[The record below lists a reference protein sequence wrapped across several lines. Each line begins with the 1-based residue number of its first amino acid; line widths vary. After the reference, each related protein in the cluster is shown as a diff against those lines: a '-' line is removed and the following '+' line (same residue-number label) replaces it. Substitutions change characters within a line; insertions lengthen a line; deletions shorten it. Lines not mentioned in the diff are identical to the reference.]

1 MATYT
6 VTFTIDDEAPGLSN
20 SNQYPLLMAQTNHT
34 FGSYDTGSTD
44 TKMTDNTLYFKQG
57 DTIRVKHIHPS
68 GLAINYAGS
77 DTAPAGSAHPDPT
90 PEGNQVSGYEW
101 RTLTWSGNFTDDSN
115 NVTDSADD
123 YETFWY
129 FWGPDSAG
137 TNAYSQKLRFNK
149 VSGTLAASGASVVQG
164 GTLTFNVNNLVGL
177 LSSVGATW
185 DNRLWINIKNSSGYI
200 QTNMSWSQGS
210 SYVGSLNSGSSTT
223 VLTIPSNMA
232 TGTYT
237 ANLCHYNAGILAD
250 EWDASTNRFFST
262 DNQMGTLSFT
272 VTSTANPNPNAFS
285 FTNQTNLALSTEYE
299 SDVVELGGMETAST
313 VTAISGGASY
323 RINQTGSWY
332 TGTGTVIPANADI
345 ELKNTSSGSTSTAV
359 TSTITI
365 GSTQSSDW
373 TLTTGADSDD
383 DPNAFSF
390 LNQTNL
396 ALSTTYA
403 SDVVTLTG
411 MNAASTVTAISGGAS
426 YRINETGSWYTGTGT
441 AVPSNAD
448 IELKNTSSGSYSTP
462 VTSTITVGT
471 TQSSAWT
478 LTTGEDPA
486 TIHYG
491 LQVMNGNGTNE
502 IFGYNVST
510 SHIIAEGSIDVP
522 YLTNNNTVTISN
534 IEGMTAGNT
543 NTIGVALFSPVPY
556 LGRYLTHTR
565 GTGQFTITNSIY
577 ADSSLTVTIK
587 ARYMVFRY

>member
-20 SNQYPLLMAQTNHT
+20 SNQYPLLMAQTDHT

-68 GLAINYAGS
+68 GTAITYAGS

-90 PEGNQVSGYEW
+90 PEGSQISGYEW
-101 RTLTWSGNFTDDSN
+101 REITWSGNFTDDSS

-129 FWGPDSAG
+129 FWQG
-137 TNAYSQKLRFNK
+137 TSHSQKLRFNK
-149 VSGTLAASGASVVQG
+149 VSGTLAASGSSVIQG
-164 GTLTFNVNNLVGL
+164 GTLTFSVNNLVGL
-177 LSSVGATW
+177 LPASGATW
-185 DNRLWINIKNSSGYI
+185 DNRLWIHIRDSGGYV
-200 QTNMSWSQGS
+200 QTGMSWSQGS
-210 SYVGSLNSGSSTT
+210 SYVGSIHSGSSTT
-223 VLTIPSNMA
+223 VLTVPASLA

-250 EWDASTNRFFST
+250 ESDASTNRFFST
-262 DNQMGTLSFT
+262 DNRMGTLSFT
-272 VTSTANPNPNAFS
+272 VTATANPNPNAFS

-299 SDVVELGGMETAST
+299 SNVVELGGMETAST
-313 VTAISGGASY
+313 VTAISGGA
-323 RINQTGSWY
+323 
-332 TGTGTVIPANADI
+332 A
-345 ELKNTSSGSTSTAV
+345 
-359 TSTITI
+359 
-365 GSTQSSDW
+365 
-373 TLTTGADSDD
+373 
-383 DPNAFSF
+383 
-390 LNQTNL
+390 
-396 ALSTTYA
+396 
-403 SDVVTLTG
+403 
-411 MNAASTVTAISGGAS
+411 

-441 AVPSNAD
+441 AVPANAK
-448 IELKNTSSGSYSTP
+448 IELKNTSSGSTSTT

-471 TQSSAWT
+471 TQSSDWTLTTGAANNPNPNAFSFTNQTSLALSTAYTSNVVTLAGMTTASTVTAISGGASYKINGQASWQTGTGTAVPANATVQLKNTSSGSYSTVVTSTITVGTTQSSDWT
-478 LTTGEDPA
+478 LTTGEDPSLSE
-486 TIHYG
+486 YG
-491 LQVMNGNGTNE
+491 LQVMNGGGTNE

-522 YLTNNNTVTISN
+522 YLTNYNTVTIDN

-565 GTGQFTITNSIY
+565 GTNEFTITNSIY